1 MIYRKC
7 KTVLM
12 RTLLLLVV
20 SGLLLTVSSCKNS
33 YRITVKEPAVIPL
46 PSETKVIGVIN
57 NVTDVNS
64 PQKPIAAILNSAE
77 LNGNVAAAERAVDG
91 MLRALTNSR
100 DMRGE
105 IFEIDST
112 HFDASGELNWTILDS
127 LAEERG
133 IDGFVELNEIRTVSP
148 VGGTLLASATGQ
160 TRSRLKGTVFINVHV
175 VATGENF
182 ERFSATRTY
191 NIPTSGSTNIIDLLN
206 DLQRRREFYRALGFQ
221 LGFEVGSMIYPNWV
235 WVGRKYF
242 TRGTPAVKNARHML
256 REGNW
261 DLAERTLLQDE
272 EYHKRG
278 KRARVLFNLALANE
292 GQGELDNAI
301 LYAER
306 AAAEGGS
313 KLANE
318 YLMILQDRKRQL
330 DLIEE
335 RNAAH

>member
-1 MIYRKC
+1 
-7 KTVLM
+7 M
-12 RTLLLLVV
+12 RLLLLLAV
-20 SGLLLTVSSCKNS
+20 SASILMISSCKNS
-33 YRITVKEPAVIPL
+33 YRITVKEPAIIPL

-57 NVTDVNS
+57 NVTDINS
-64 PQKPIAAILNSAE
+64 PQKPVAAILNSAE

-91 MLRALTNSR
+91 VLRALTNSR

-105 IFEIDST
+105 SFEIDSS
-112 HFDASGELNWTILDS
+112 HFDSNGNLDWDILDS
-127 LAEERG
+127 IANERG

-148 VGGTLLASATGQ
+148 VGGAIVANATGQ
-160 TRSRLKGTVFINVHV
+160 NRYRLTGTVFMNVHV

-191 NIPTSGSTNIIDLLN
+191 NIPTSGSTNIIDLMN

-242 TRGTPAVKNARHML
+242 TRGTPAIRNARHML

-261 DLAERTLLQDE
+261 DLAEKTLLQDE
-272 EYHKRG
+272 EYHKRN

-301 LYAER
+301 LFAER
-306 AAAEGGS
+306 AAMEGGS
-313 KLANE
+313 KIASE
-318 YLMILQDRKRQL
+318 YLRTLRNRKRQL
-330 DLIEE
+330 EVIESQ
-335 RNAAH
+335 NSAH